1 MKKIK
6 DLLRCIMLLYK
17 RMLFFIAKI
26 TTKTDEKAVF
36 FESFQGRS
44 FACSPKAMYLQM
56 QQDDKYK
63 DFSFFWGLR
72 KTDREDFNNKKNT
85 QLVKFESYSY
95 YKALA
100 KAKYWIVNSNTR
112 AFLKP
117 GKKHVFVQTW
127 HGTPLK
133 KIGCDITCT
142 GNAMTKYENIQK
154 ICVNNSPADVGYCR
168 SAGTD

>member
-1 MKKIK
+1 MHYASIQ
-6 DLLRCIMLLYK
+6 

-72 KTDREDFNNKKNT
+72 KTDREDFSNKKNT

-112 AFLKP
+112 LFLKP
-117 GKKHVFVQTW
+117 GKNMFRPDMAWNTS
-127 HGTPLK
+127 
-133 KIGCDITCT
+133 
-142 GNAMTKYENIQK
+142 QK
-154 ICVNNSPADVGYCR
+154 NRMRHYMYRKCND
-168 SAGTD
+168 

>member
-1 MKKIK
+1 
-6 DLLRCIMLLYK
+6 
-17 RMLFFIAKI
+17 MLFFIAKI

-63 DFSFFWGLR
+63 EFSFFWGLR

-95 YKALA
+95 YKAKA
-100 KAKYWIVNSNTR
+100 KAKSANI
-112 AFLKP
+112 
-117 GKKHVFVQTW
+117 KKV
-127 HGTPLK
+127 
-133 KIGCDITCT
+133 
-142 GNAMTKYENIQK
+142 TKRFK
-154 ICVNNSPADVGYCR
+154 R
-168 SAGTD
+168 

>member
-1 MKKIK
+1 
-6 DLLRCIMLLYK
+6 MLLYK

-72 KTDREDFNNKKNT
+72 KTDREDFSNKKNNMKE
-85 QLVKFESYSY
+85 L
-95 YKALA
+95 
-100 KAKYWIVNSNTR
+100 IVNSVLCIIDVALVT
-112 AFLKP
+112 
-117 GKKHVFVQTW
+117 
-127 HGTPLK
+127 
-133 KIGCDITCT
+133 IGLIMIF
-142 GNAMTKYENIQK
+142 GF
-154 ICVNNSPADVGYCR
+154 
-168 SAGTD
+168 